1 MSSEHLSSE
10 YESSEHLSSEYES
23 SAFSW
28 ESESPVEERVPSL
41 A

>member
-1 MSSEHLSSE
+1 MSSEHLSSEHLSSE
-10 YESSEHLSSEYES
+10 YESSGHES
-23 SAFSW
+23 PAFSW